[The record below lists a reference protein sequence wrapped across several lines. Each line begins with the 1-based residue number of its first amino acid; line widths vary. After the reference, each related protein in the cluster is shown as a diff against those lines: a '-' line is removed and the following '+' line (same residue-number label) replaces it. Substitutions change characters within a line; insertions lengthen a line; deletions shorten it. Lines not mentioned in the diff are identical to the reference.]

1 MKPLHLFNAYGVEL
15 EYMIV
20 DADSLEVKP
29 ISDLILGDEAGS
41 LQGDVRRSDV
51 TWSNELVLH
60 LIELKSSRPVVDLK
74 TLQRSFHANILRINS
89 LLKKY
94 NGVLMPGAM
103 HPFMHPESQMRLWP
117 HDYKEVYNAYDAL
130 FNCSGH
136 GWANVQSVHLNLPFF
151 GDEEFHALHQAIR
164 IVLPILPALCSSS
177 PVVDAKLTGFA
188 DTRLNYYRSNQV
200 SIPSF
205 AGAII
210 PDEISTRKQYESD
223 IYERIREDITSNG
236 MQEILDPVWV
246 NARGAIPRFD
256 RGSIEIRLMDVQE
269 CPAADVAVIALVT
282 ETIKD
287 IVEGNFGS
295 LIEPQFSTELLVNI
309 LNATIQHGGDA
320 LITDGSYLSFFDAPG
335 EMTASE
341 LWKHIFEKVQ
351 RESNLQPYS
360 VALKNIMEHGTL
372 SKRIVKRLGRDF
384 SKTDLV
390 AVYKQ
395 LCVCLSDNKVFVP

>member
-103 HPFMHPESQMRLWP
+103 HPFMDPESQMRLWP
-117 HDYKEVYNAYDAL
+117 HDYKEVYNAYDTL
-130 FNCSGH
+130 FNCKGH

-151 GDEEFHALHQAIR
+151 GDEEFRALHQAIR
-164 IVLPILPALCSSS
+164 MILPILPALCSSS
-177 PVVDAKLTGFA
+177 PLVDGKLSGFA
-188 DTRLNYYRSNQV
+188 DSRLNYYRSNQV

-210 PDEISTRKQYESD
+210 PDEISSRKQYESE
-223 IYERIREDITSNG
+223 IYDRIRADIASNG

-246 NARGAIPRFD
+246 NSRGAIPRFD

-269 CPAADVAVIALVT
+269 CPAADIAIIALVT
-282 ETIKD
+282 ETIKG
-287 IVEGNFGS
+287 IVEGNFGN
-295 LIEPQFSTELLVNI
+295 LMEQTFSTDLLGGI
-309 LNATIQHGGDA
+309 LNTTIKYGGDA
-320 LITDGSYLSFFDAPG
+320 LITNQTYLSFFDVRN
-335 EMTASE
+335 EMSASE
-341 LWKHIFEKVQ
+341 LWKVIFERVQ
-351 RESNLQPYS
+351 HESNLQAYS
-360 VALKNIMEHGTL
+360 LALKNIMGHGTL
-372 SKRIVKRLGRDF
+372 SKRIVQRLGENF
-384 SKTDLV
+384 SRNDLI